1 MMGLG
6 KSRRAFREPGT
17 VRRMEMSGLALSMC
31 FSEQVLKHGEA
42 GKVAREGLCR
52 AEADRM
58 LSLGAFAVLLCI
70 VQQAGSVSKEHSLHF
85 DPGSLS
91 LKKMVNRLLQRPLR
105 MLVLNEECLQP
116 FDSGK

>member
-1 MMGLG
+1 MGLG

-17 VRRMEMSGLALSMC
+17 VRRMEMSGLALSVC
-31 FSEQVLKHGEA
+31 FSEQVLKHGEV
-42 GKVAREGLCR
+42 GKVAREGLCG

-58 LSLGAFAVLLCI
+58 LSLGAFAVLLCV
-70 VQQAGSVSKEHSLHF
+70 VQQSGSVSKEHPLHF

-91 LKKMVNRLLQRPLR
+91 LKKIVNRLPQCPLG
-105 MLVLNEECLQP
+105 MLVWNEKGLQP